1 MRRKLQA
8 ARTAPAANR
17 WSKWARRLA
26 TVVVAGALAV
36 GLAVPALSAGSSAK
50 SAAHRGGSVTL
61 TIESWRTDDLSLWQ
75 KKIIPVFEKSHP
87 GIKLKFSPTNPPD
100 YNAALDS
107 RLKGGSAGDIITCR
121 PFDASLNLFKQGHLA
136 SLNGLPGLSNF
147 SSVAKSA
154 WITDDGKTVFCVPM
168 ASVIHGFIYNKDI
181 FSKLGLREPR
191 TEAQFFA
198 LLDKIKQDGKYAP
211 LAMGTHDL
219 WEAATMGFQN
229 IGPDY
234 WRGEA
239 GRKALIAGVAKFTDK
254 PYVDT
259 FRTLAKW
266 GPYLE
271 NGAPSVTYSDA
282 QNLFTQGRAAIYPSG
297 SWEIPLF
304 ESKAKFKMGV
314 FKPPLPAGRTQ
325 CYISDHTDIAMGVNT
340 ASKNQAEAKV
350 FLRWVA
356 SPAFGKLYSNSLP
369 GFFSLQTKPV
379 PTVDPLAKTFVSW
392 RKTCKTTIRNSY
404 QILSRGTPNLENEL
418 WLVSAAV
425 MNGKMTP
432 EQATQRLQKGL
443 DRWYHPKKK

>member
-1 MRRKLQA
+1 MRRRLQA
-8 ARTAPAANR
+8 ARTAATPHR
-17 WSKWARRLA
+17 WTRRTRRLVA
-26 TVVVAGALAV
+26 FVAAGALAV
-36 GLAVPALSAGSSAK
+36 GFAVPALSAGSSAK
-50 SAAHRGGSVTL
+50 SDAHRAGSVTL
-61 TIESWRTDDLSLWQ
+61 TIESWRTDDLTLWQ
-75 KKIIPVFEKSHP
+75 KKIIPAFEKSHP

-107 RLKGGSAGDIITCR
+107 RLKGGSAGDIVTCR
-121 PFDASLNLFKQGHLA
+121 PFDASLTLFKQGHLA

-181 FSKLGLREPR
+181 FAKLGLKEPK

-198 LLDKIKQDGKYAP
+198 VLDKIKQDGKYAP

-219 WEAATMGFQN
+219 WESATMGFQN

-234 WRGEA
+234 WKGEA
-239 GRKALIAGVAKFTDK
+239 GRKALIAGTAKFTDK

-271 NGAPSVTYSDA
+271 KGAPSVTYTDA
-282 QNLFTQGRAAIYPSG
+282 QNLFEQGRAVIYPAG
-297 SWEIPLF
+297 SWDISVF
-304 ESKAKFKMGV
+304 EPKVKFKMGA
-314 FKPPLPAGRTQ
+314 FKPPLPAGQTQ
-325 CYISDHTDIAMGVNT
+325 CYISDHTDIAMGLNT
-340 ASKNQAEAKV
+340 ASKNQAQGRE
-350 FLRWVA
+350 FLKWVA
-356 SPAFGKLYSNSLP
+356 SPAFGQIYQNALP
-369 GFFSLQTKPV
+369 GFFSLQAKPIPV
-379 PTVDPLAKTFVSW
+379 SDKLAATFVSW
-392 RKTCKTTIRNSY
+392 RKSCKSTIRNSY

-418 WLVSAAV
+418 WAVSAAV
-425 MNGKMTP
+425 LNGKMTP